1 MSSSQKYSRPCGD
14 SSDDSAGSGSN
25 SDDDRSWRRE
35 RSDKNCMQ
43 TAKKSEVREESSYST
58 SKAICEGNY
67 IESVRCLCPSDL
79 RKRTKSPPKIDNRK
93 SPERSVKKHSFKYP
107 ADGSVKDHR
116 KNPER
121 RKSQE
126 KEPCAAVRESKD
138 IPRRRSVLRNHR
150 RSRQRR
156 TSPPCTPTSYNRR
169 HKDYRRRSQDQ
180 TSSGGLKNYGNY
192 SRGSRYIDANKVE
205 RSKESRSHS
214 RSRNGSLD
222 EDFQGKVEAAGRAK
236 CMEQKHAMQHSNS
249 VSSESRNSPKDID
262 SGTNESETERK
273 KKTAMGKGEREKY
286 EEFLKQEELRRK
298 EEKKRLK
305 ELMKERETPEQ
316 KRARRLAKKEA
327 KERKRK
333 QEMGWDEEYAGY
345 TNHDNPFGDS
355 NLLHTFKWKKKLEKE
370 GFKDIKDEE
379 LEKMSRRKREEQR
392 QELEKVKERR
402 LERERERAER
412 DAAIEMEQRQREGA
426 QFEQWAAQEDSFHL
440 QQAKLRSKIRI
451 KDGRAK
457 PIDLLARYISAE
469 EEDFS
474 VDMIEPYFYLNGL
487 TLDDFED
494 LIEDINVYMRLE
506 SKKNQEYWND
516 IRIIV
521 DEEVRKLNNEDNN
534 IQDERGGRSAISS
547 EVSSEIVNVFK
558 GKTPKQLEVLKSQI
572 ELKLSKRAPGLD
584 VAYWETLLSRLR
596 SYMAKARLRE
606 RHEENLSKKLEQLKV
621 EQGVAE
627 EEHGT
632 VRDPPSLESGSTNSS
647 QTAQDGQTA
656 GGAEKGELDPLQQ
669 SIEDYELGRYTPVL
683 VALQDLEPG
692 TLLTDPDE
700 DEQRREARKLM
711 LRTGGT
717 AKLTRVEEEF
727 EREARKGMD
736 TNEARFSVEETLI
749 DSQSYQWSDKWR
761 PRKPRYFNRVHTG
774 FEWNKYNQ
782 THYDIDN
789 PPPKI
794 VQGYKFNIFY
804 PDLIDKNKTP
814 QYFLI
819 PCKDNGDFSI
829 LRFHAG
835 PPYEDIAFKV
845 VNREWEYSYKK
856 GFRCQFHNDI
866 FQLWFHFKRYRYRR

>member
-1 MSSSQKYSRPCGD
+1 MGSSRRRGCRSSSSPTD
-14 SSDDSAGSGSN
+14 STRSGSD
-25 SDDDRSWRRE
+25 SDEGRSWRRE
-35 RSDKNCMQ
+35 RSSKDYRQIEKTLDSQKDERSCSTSRRKDVDNAVERSRSSPEHRGHNKGSQKDGNRRSPEGSIEKHLVKERKRSSSRCRRNTTRCRSRDRGQ
-43 TAKKSEVREESSYST
+43 SLAESNRASKERNRSRERLERPQYKSTFRYCGQKDSRRDRTDSKERRHHKSNLRESPHERRNKSEHEKKTRGDSTCESETCDKYYATKYEQSSQGKSSRQQLAPRSRST
-58 SKAICEGNY
+58 SDA
-67 IESVRCLCPSDL
+67 S
-79 RKRTKSPPKIDNRK
+79 
-93 SPERSVKKHSFKYP
+93 RS
-107 ADGSVKDHR
+107 
-116 KNPER
+116 
-121 RKSQE
+121 
-126 KEPCAAVRESKD
+126 
-138 IPRRRSVLRNHR
+138 
-150 RSRQRR
+150 
-156 TSPPCTPTSYNRR
+156 TSYEQDCDEEKTKTERR
-169 HKDYRRRSQDQ
+169 HKD
-180 TSSGGLKNYGNY
+180 
-192 SRGSRYIDANKVE
+192 
-205 RSKESRSHS
+205 
-214 RSRNGSLD
+214 
-222 EDFQGKVEAAGRAK
+222 
-236 CMEQKHAMQHSNS
+236 AMS
-249 VSSESRNSPKDID
+249 
-262 SGTNESETERK
+262 
-273 KKTAMGKGEREKY
+273 KGEREKY
-286 EEFLKQEELRRK
+286 SEFLKEEEVRRK

-305 ELMKERETPEQ
+305 QLMKERETPEQ

-355 NLLHTFKWKKKLEKE
+355 NLLQTFKWTKKLEKE

-379 LEKMSRRKREEQR
+379 LERMNRRKREEQR

-451 KDGRAK
+451 EDGRAK

-474 VDMIEPYFYLNGL
+474 VDMIEPYLYLNGL

-494 LIEDINVYMRLE
+494 LIEDISVYMRLE

-521 DEEVRKLNNEDNN
+521 DEEVRQLNNEEKNALD
-534 IQDERGGRSAISS
+534 DRSGRSAIST
-547 EVSSEIVNVFK
+547 EVSSEIVSVFK
-558 GKTPKQLEVLKSQI
+558 GKTPKQLEVLKGQI
-572 ELKLSKRAPGLD
+572 ELKLSNKAPGLD

-596 SYMAKARLRE
+596 SYMARARLRE
-606 RHEENLSKKLEQLKV
+606 RHEENLRKKLEQLKM

-627 EEHGT
+627 EEHIASRYT
-632 VRDPPSLESGSTNSS
+632 CAEGSSSPRTGQDEGS
-647 QTAQDGQTA
+647 QTS
-656 GGAEKGELDPLQQ
+656 ERGELDPLQQ
-669 SIEDYELGRYTPVL
+669 SIEDYHAGRYTPTL
-683 VALQDLEPG
+683 LTTQELEPG

-700 DEQRREARKLM
+700 DEQRREIRKMM
-711 LRTGGT
+711 LRSSGT
-717 AKLTRVEEEF
+717 AKLTRIEEEF

-736 TNEARFSVEETLI
+736 SDEARFSVEENLV

-819 PCKDNGDFSI
+819 PCKDNTDFSI